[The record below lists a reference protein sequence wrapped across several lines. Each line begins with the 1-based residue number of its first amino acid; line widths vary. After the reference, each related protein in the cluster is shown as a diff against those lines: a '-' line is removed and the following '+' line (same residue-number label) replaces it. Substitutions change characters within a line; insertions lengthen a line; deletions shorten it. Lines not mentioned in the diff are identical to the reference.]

1 MIVTCNE
8 CESSFNVGDSL
19 IKADGSKVR
28 CSKCSSVFVVYP
40 DTSDSE
46 MGEDADDLAIEDS
59 ADDELPELDDMMG
72 FDDDESAIEEADEE
86 ASGELELD
94 LNLDE
99 DEDVGVGETGT
110 LDEEELDLEEE
121 SVAEADESELDHVE
135 AVDSDLTDMEMD
147 LDDLDQ
153 TEEVDM
159 VAEETDLDLDLEAD
173 DEKVAA
179 AAEGP
184 AADDGADALDLSDLE
199 DLVGSDADMDLED
212 VTVEASDDAGMD
224 LELDAEEMGPT
235 AAEEV
240 AADDGADDLDLSD
253 LEDLVGSD
261 ADMDL
266 EDVTVEA
273 SDDADMDLELDAEE
287 VEPTAAE
294 EVVADDG
301 ADALDLS
308 DLEELV
314 GSDAEMDLEGET
326 LEALDDTDLDLS
338 DLDDIL
344 DTKEGPAEADL
355 SAEASDNLD
364 LDLDLEAEP
373 TAEEPIL
380 ESSADLDGADELDLS
395 DLDGL
400 MESDETP
407 AEAAAVEEVGED
419 LELDF
424 EVDEGAAETAAA
436 ETAEPP
442 DQLEMQDLEKML
454 ESDDA
459 PTSGGTEELDL
470 DLDLDLETEGAVEA
484 GTSPEE
490 QTQSDDAEFLDIE
503 KMLEEGEGTASAAN
517 GAEEPLELDL
527 EAVMDEAA
535 QPKEPELELN
545 LDLGDGMVEAE
556 SALDI
561 SESAGDDLEFNL
573 LGSDEETLQFG
584 ATQASA
590 TQIDEGLTAGSDP
603 GASDDDFASDD
614 FAATHDVHGDTDVM
628 DQPGVGIS
636 APVKKG
642 RTRKPVLVALLLVV
656 LCLVGYIVTQNLG
669 IKIPYVSDIK
679 IPYLSDVKI
688 PYLSGLLKSEDQ
700 DTAGNLKITP
710 MGKTITHKFIEN
722 TSAGDIFVIVGQV
735 RNEYDHPRSFI
746 KIAGKLY
753 RKGKALAKTA
763 TVYGGNML
771 SDSDLAR
778 LDMPAINKRLQNRF
792 GDNRSNTEVK
802 TGRMLPF
809 LLVFGKL
816 PANLDEYTVEV
827 SGSSS

>member
-8 CESSFNVGDSL
+8 CESSFNVDDSL

-40 DTSDSE
+40 DISDDE
-46 MGEDADDLAIEDS
+46 IGEDADDFSPEMDEDLGADLDSDEEIDDLAIEDS
-59 ADDELPELDDMMG
+59 ADDELPELDDMMD
-72 FDDDESAIEEADEE
+72 FEEDESAIEEVAEE

-94 LNLDE
+94 FDLDE
-99 DEDVGVGETGT
+99 DEDEGAAETET
-110 LDEEELDLEEE
+110 LDEEELDLDLEEE
-121 SVAEADESELDHVE
+121 SVAEADETELGQVE
-135 AVDSDLTDMEMD
+135 AVDSDLADIEMD
-147 LDDLDQ
+147 LDDSDQ
-153 TEEVDM
+153 AEEADM
-159 VAEETDLDLDLEAD
+159 VAEESDLDLNLELD
-173 DEKVAA
+173 DEKAAAA

-184 AADDGADALDLSDLE
+184 AAHDESDALDLSDLE
-199 DLVGSDADMDLED
+199 DLVD
-212 VTVEASDDAGMD
+212 
-224 LELDAEEMGPT
+224 
-235 AAEEV
+235 
-240 AADDGADDLDLSD
+240 
-253 LEDLVGSD
+253 SD

-273 SDDADMDLELDAEE
+273 SDDADLDLELDAEE
-287 VEPTAAE
+287 IEPTATE
-294 EVVADDG
+294 EVAADDES
-301 ADALDLS
+301 DALDLS
-308 DLEELV
+308 DLEDLV
-314 GSDAEMDLEGET
+314 DSDADMELEGET

-344 DTKEGPAEADL
+344 DTEEEPAEADL
-355 SAEASDNLD
+355 SAEDSDDLD
-364 LDLDLEAEP
+364 LDLDLEAET

-380 ESSADLDGADELDLS
+380 ESSADLDGVDELDLS

-407 AEAAAVEEVGED
+407 AEAAAVGEVAED

-424 EVDEGAAETAAA
+424 EVDEDAAETAAV
-436 ETAEPP
+436 ETAETP
-442 DQLEMQDLEKML
+442 DQLDIPDLEKML
-454 ESDDA
+454 ESDEA
-459 PTSGGTEELDL
+459 PTSESTEELDL

-484 GTSPEE
+484 STSPAE
-490 QTQSDDAEFLDIE
+490 QTASDDAEFLDIE
-503 KMLEEGEGTASAAN
+503 KMLEESEDTASAEP

-545 LDLGDGMVEAE
+545 LDLGDDMVETE

-561 SESAGDDLEFNL
+561 SESGEDDLEFNL

-590 TQIDEGLTAGSDP
+590 TQIDEGLTAGGDLD
-603 GASDDDFASDD
+603 ASDDDFASDD

-628 DQPGVGIS
+628 DQPGARVS

-656 LCLVGYIVTQNLG
+656 LCLVGYIVIQTQNLG

-679 IPYLSDVKI
+679 IPFLSDLKI
-688 PYLSGLLKSEDQ
+688 PYLSSLLKSEDQ
-700 DTAGNLKITP
+700 DMVGNLKIMP
-710 MGKTITHKFIEN
+710 MGRTITHKFIEN
-722 TSAGDIFVIVGQV
+722 TSAGDIFVIEGQV
-735 RNEYDHPRSFI
+735 RNEYDHPRSYI
-746 KIAGKLY
+746 KITGKLY
-753 RKGKALAKTA
+753 RKGKALVKTA
-763 TVYGGNML
+763 TVFGGNTL
-771 SDSDLAR
+771 SDLDLAR

-792 GDNRSNTEVK
+792 GDNRSNIKVK
-802 TGRMLPF
+802 TDKTIPF
-809 LLVFGKL
+809 LIIFDKL
-816 PANLDEYTVEV
+816 PDNLDEYTVEV